1 MITTYSEEDVR
12 DMMEVNYFGPLR
24 ILKAVLPGMRER
36 QTGEVILISSG
47 AG

>member
-1 MITTYSEEDVR
+1 MITIYSEEDVR
-12 DMMEVNYFGPLR
+12 GMMEVNYFGPLR

-36 QTGEVILISSG
+36 KTGEVILISSG